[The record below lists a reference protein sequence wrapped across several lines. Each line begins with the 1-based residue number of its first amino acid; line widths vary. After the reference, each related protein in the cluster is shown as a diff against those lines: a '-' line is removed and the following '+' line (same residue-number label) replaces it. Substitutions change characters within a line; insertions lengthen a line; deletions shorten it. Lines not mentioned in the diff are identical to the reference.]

1 MMNFIMVIL
10 FMIFNNMFMMIKHP
24 MALNSIIFMQLLI
37 SCFIF
42 NFMINNS
49 WFSYILFIMFIGG
62 LMILFMYM
70 CSISSNLKF
79 KINFKLMMTMIMIL
93 IIIIFIM
100 MNMKNLFFFYKLNN
114 LNYNTVNMMNNKMML
129 FKLYEKNS
137 LMISLITIHMLLF
150 LMIFSTKMMKN
161 FQGPLRKKY

>member
-1 MMNFIMVIL
+1 MMNYLMMIL
-10 FMIFNNMFMMIKHP
+10 FIFFNNMFMLIKHP

-37 SCFIF
+37 SCFLF

-79 KINFKLMMTMIMIL
+79 KINFKLMILMIFMFLIL
-93 IIIIFIM
+93 LFIM
-100 MNMKNLFFFYKLNN
+100 MNMKNLFYFYKLNN
-114 LNYNTVNMMNNKMML
+114 LNYLLNNMLNNKMML

-137 LMISLITIHMLLF
+137 LMISLITIHMLFF